1 MDLKELLKGVR
12 KIEIKSKGLSNHLFA
27 GEYHTAFKGKG
38 MSFSEV
44 RDYAF
49 GDDIKNID
57 WNVTARLNSPFVKV
71 FEEERELTVVLM
83 VDISASLFLGSIRR
97 QKNQLI
103 TELCAVLSFSAI
115 ANNDKVGLLLFS
127 DKVEKYIPPKKGK
140 GHILLIIRELLNIES
155 KGTTTNLANSLE
167 FLNNVVKKKS
177 IVFILSDFLTSDFEK
192 QLTHSKR
199 KHDMIGIQVFDPID
213 ATLPD
218 VGLIEILDVES
229 GQKRWIDTSNAQT
242 RYDYHKQ
249 FIFNTN
255 LFKNA
260 FLKAGADTISIS
272 TKEDYIKPLIK
283 FFKNRV

>member
-12 KIEIKSKGLSNHLFA
+12 KIEIKSNGLSNHLFA

-177 IVFILSDFLTSDFEK
+177 IEK
-192 QLTHSKR
+192 L
-199 KHDMIGIQVFDPID
+199 
-213 ATLPD
+213 
-218 VGLIEILDVES
+218 
-229 GQKRWIDTSNAQT
+229 
-242 RYDYHKQ
+242 
-249 FIFNTN
+249 
-255 LFKNA
+255 
-260 FLKAGADTISIS
+260 
-272 TKEDYIKPLIK
+272 
-283 FFKNRV
+283 

>member
-1 MDLKELLKGVR
+1 MLHQDTLQHNKEAYKKYKFNQFLFQNISSAKFVGKEKGDTPWLDN
-12 KIEIKSKGLSNHLFA
+12 K
-27 GEYHTAFKGKG
+27 
-38 MSFSEV
+38 EV
-44 RDYAF
+44 P
-49 GDDIKNID
+49 
-57 WNVTARLNSPFVKV
+57 T
-71 FEEERELTVVLM
+71 
-83 VDISASLFLGSIRR
+83 
-97 QKNQLI
+97 
-103 TELCAVLSFSAI
+103 
-115 ANNDKVGLLLFS
+115 
-127 DKVEKYIPPKKGK
+127 
-140 GHILLIIRELLNIES
+140 
-155 KGTTTNLANSLE
+155 
-167 FLNNVVKKKS
+167 
-177 IVFILSDFLTSDFEK
+177 DFEK

-249 FIFNTN
+249 FISNTN